1 VSLLFIIAM
10 ILLVMGLLWF
20 LREVFLATA
29 SLRIGP
35 R

>member
-1 VSLLFIIAM
+1 M

-20 LREVFLATA
+20 LREVFLATS